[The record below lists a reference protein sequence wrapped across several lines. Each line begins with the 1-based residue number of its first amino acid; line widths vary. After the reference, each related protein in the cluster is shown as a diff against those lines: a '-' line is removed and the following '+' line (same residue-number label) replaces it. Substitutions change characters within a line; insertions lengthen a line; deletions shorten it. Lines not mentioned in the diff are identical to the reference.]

1 MQQIISPYAPLYCKP
16 CALAE
21 RDDEAWFGQTAKVL
35 DEPEAGWL
43 RVRLEYGYESYLEAA
58 HLGPVL
64 EGGEARIVRAPWA
77 DVLEAPRYQASL
89 CLTLPRGS
97 RVRALAQESD
107 WTRMALPEGG
117 EGYIRTCHLLA
128 LPPEPVGREAALLR
142 GQIADAAFGYLGCQ
156 YRWGGR
162 TPAGLDCSG
171 LCHAAYLLS
180 GVAIYRNARLEEG
193 YPVREIPRS
202 QLQIGDLL
210 YFPGHIALYLGGGRY
225 IHASGSVGR
234 VALGSLRPDDLDYR
248 ADLAESLLYAG
259 SVFPL

>member
-1 MQQIISPYAPLYCKP
+1 MQQIVSPYAPLYCKP

-21 RDDEAWFGQTAKVL
+21 RVDEAWFGQTAEVL

-43 RVRLEYGYESYLEAA
+43 RVHMEYGYESYIEAA
-58 HLGPVL
+58 HLGPAI
-64 EGGEARIVRAPWA
+64 EGGEARTVRAPWA
-77 DVLEAPRYQASL
+77 DVLEAPRYQAGL
-89 CLTLPRGS
+89 HLTLPRGS
-97 RVRALAQESD
+97 RVRALAQEAD
-107 WTRMALPEGG
+107 WTRLALPEGR
-117 EGYIRTCHLLA
+117 EGYIRTCHLFTL
-128 LPPEPVGREAALLR
+128 LPEAAGREPALLR

-162 TPAGLDCSG
+162 TPAGLDGGG

-180 GVAIYRNARLEEG
+180 GVAICRNARLDEG

-234 VALGSLRPDDLDYR
+234 VALGSLRLGDLDYR
-248 ADLAESLLYAG
+248 VELAESLLYVG
-259 SVFPL
+259 SIFPL